1 MTEKTVTPMQRELN
15 EARKDR
21 LRRMN
26 AWHPTNVVPLDR
38 IAQRE
43 PSSTPAIK
51 PMPETKPLGL
61 AQTKGNAVPIIKE
74 DETLRIHQIKHA
86 VAMRYRITLAAINSD
101 SKGPF
106 VTLPRQ
112 IAYTLARRLT
122 VMSLA
127 KIAREFGRRDHT
139 TIRHGVQRMEERASH
154 DTVFAAELEQLEQV
168 IVGKSNLPCPC
179 CGKVSGGS
187 SDQPAA

>member
-1 MTEKTVTPMQRELN
+1 MKESTVTPMQYELN
-15 EARKDR
+15 EERKAR

-26 AWHPTNVVPLDR
+26 AWHPNNAVPLDR
-38 IAQRE
+38 IAQRD
-43 PSSTPAIK
+43 PSPPQAIK
-51 PMPETKPLGL
+51 PTPETKPLGL
-61 AQTKGNAVPIIKE
+61 AQTKGNATLIIKE
-74 DETLRIHQIKHA
+74 DETLRIRQIKHA

-106 VTLPRQ
+106 VALPRQ

-127 KIAREFGRRDHT
+127 NLAREFGRRDHT
-139 TIRHGVQRMEERASH
+139 TIRHGVQRMEQRAIH
-154 DTVFAAELEQLEQV
+154 DAVFAAELEQLEQV

-179 CGKVSGGS
+179 CGLVRGATNDS
-187 SDQPAA
+187 PAA